1 MPTDA
6 AFSAALVSGNRNM
19 GLMLVITAGTAGE
32 TFALYVAIAQIPMYF
47 APLALSPFLRHS
59 RAHTGRPT

>member
-1 MPTDA
+1 MDWPT
-6 AFSAALVSGNRNM
+6 LVMRRAKKDPVEQGGWNLFMTGWGASDNLN
-19 GLMLVITAGTAGE
+19 
-32 TFALYVAIAQIPMYF
+32 PMYF